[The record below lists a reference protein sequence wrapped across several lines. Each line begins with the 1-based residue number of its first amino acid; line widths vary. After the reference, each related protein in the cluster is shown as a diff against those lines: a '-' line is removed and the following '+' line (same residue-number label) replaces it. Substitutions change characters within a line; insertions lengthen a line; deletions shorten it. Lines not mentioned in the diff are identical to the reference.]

1 MKRKRAAS
9 RPEIDVNYLITNQPT
24 SQRPNVQAS
33 KRPNALHIPAFPAWA
48 FVRTGRPEHPLAV
61 VEKGKVVA
69 ATRQAERAGVTPGMP
84 AERAGQLLPG
94 LRIRERDPGLET
106 AAWEAF
112 LDELNELTPFIE
124 PISPGWAFFRDADSE
139 GLRALVARTGAGAG
153 SAPYRGAAKLTA
165 IRAAP
170 GNILSADEV
179 ALPHFLERFPIERL
193 MALGFPEEFIDQ
205 MKLLGY
211 GSLCRAQALTHRQIT
226 GQFGEEGEALFALLH
241 PGPDERIVGHYRRP
255 PSITVSFD
263 FEPEAEEPGEV
274 EPVLA
279 DLVEKAVERLEG
291 WRTQRIVLRLRLR
304 SGERITSRVLAEP
317 TADPSAIRQ
326 NARTLLGE
334 AWGEESRRWTVDS
347 GQGEGVESGEWR
359 VESVRDDS
367 EGKRMAEGTTK
378 AGAASPSTVHC
389 LLSTSTSPTP
399 HALRPTPHDHSLST
413 IHISL
418 TALTPFR
425 PDQPSLFFTRPK
437 VQRVVRFIHRK
448 YPKAMKRASIQRH
461 ALFEEDRVCLK
472 EWDGGSA

>member
-241 PGPDERIVGHYRRP
+241 PGSDERVVGHYRRP

-263 FEPEAEEPGEV
+263 FEPEAEEPCEV

-291 WRTQRIVLRLRLR
+291 WRTQRLVLRLRLR

-334 AWGEESRRWTVDS
+334 AWREESGRWTVDG
-347 GQGEGVESGEWR
+347 GQWEGVESGEWR